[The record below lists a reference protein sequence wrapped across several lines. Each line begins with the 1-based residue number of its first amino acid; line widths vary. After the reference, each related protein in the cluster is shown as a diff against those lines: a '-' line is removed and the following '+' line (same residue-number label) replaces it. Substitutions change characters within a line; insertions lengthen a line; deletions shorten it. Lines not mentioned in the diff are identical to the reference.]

1 MVTVFFKRG
10 IDNYTIYLYTF
21 CFLLFIVVSLVYI
34 KQCVE
39 LSTTTSKTV
48 IQNITKK
55 VMEINVQDSIGSTL
69 MKVPDENNE
78 ISGRENNT
86 YKIVRETNEITS
98 NLMYLL
104 SVFFFL
110 VFVVAQRVS
119 LEEDKV
125 LE

>member
-1 MVTVFFKRG
+1 MVTVFIKRV

-21 CFLLFIVVSLVYI
+21 FFLLFIVVSLVYI

-48 IQNITKK
+48 IRNITKK
-55 VMEINVQDSIGSTL
+55 VMEVNVQDSIGSTL
-69 MKVPDENNE
+69 MKVPDENND
-78 ISGRENNT
+78 ISGQEKNT

-104 SVFFFL
+104 SLFFF
-110 VFVVAQRVS
+110 VAFVVAQKV
-119 LEEDKV
+119 LVEEDKV
-125 LE
+125 